1 MHVDGRREPTQLEK
15 MYEQCFSMELKTI
28 EKTLCLC
35 RKPGPSS
42 RNPAKG
48 KEVMNKASEEAR
60 FHRRWP
66 GEEPDP
72 APAPGLLSPDSC
84 LKKCI
89 SRGDYPFSKRRR
101 AGLPLFCRPTTVAA
115 LEERRGER
123 KAKQKTLLR
132 QWEKSSLAQQTQ
144 SPSKTGAA
152 NSFPVARGSNRNAN
166 QAGLLAPAYAPRRLP
181 MLAHSGNAG
190 LLAVTV
196 AGPRR
201 ISTGFPIKSCDT
213 QSKI

>member
-1 MHVDGRREPTQLEK
+1 MIYGKYTEKHKKSPKPSNRFRGFHACEKKGEEFPAYVPPGTRPQSGQIHRK

-115 LEERRGER
+115 PEENAATG
-123 KAKQKTLLR
+123 KQNK
-132 QWEKSSLAQQTQ
+132 
-144 SPSKTGAA
+144 
-152 NSFPVARGSNRNAN
+152 NSFPPAGKEFTCTTNAK
-166 QAGLLAPAYAPRRLP
+166 P
-181 MLAHSGNAG
+181 
-190 LLAVTV
+190 VD
-196 AGPRR
+196 
-201 ISTGFPIKSCDT
+201 TGGA
-213 QSKI
+213 

>member
-1 MHVDGRREPTQLEK
+1 
-15 MYEQCFSMELKTI
+15 MELKTI

-42 RNPAKG
+42 GNPAKG

-115 LEERRGER
+115 PEENAAKGKQNKKLFSARGKRVHLHNKRETCRYRRR
-123 KAKQKTLLR
+123 II
-132 QWEKSSLAQQTQ
+132 SSPSLAGQTE
-144 SPSKTGAA
+144 T
-152 NSFPVARGSNRNAN
+152 VN
-166 QAGLLAPAYAPRRLP
+166 QAGLLASACAPRTFPCFRTVAFPVRWL
-181 MLAHSGNAG
+181 LQWRDRAG
-190 LLAVTV
+190 L
-196 AGPRR
+196 
-201 ISTGFPIKSCDT
+201 
-213 QSKI
+213 